1 MITKNE
7 KEIWRPGLN
16 QLQGVENQTIC
27 GTAFLSLCVIYLIFS
42 NHCQDANI

>member
-16 QLQGVENQTIC
+16 QLQGVENQTILE
-27 GTAFLSLCVIYLIFS
+27 AIFFY
-42 NHCQDANI
+42 CAIKCKQT